1 MRLPYSSRPS
11 SAKERCWRIPKLV
24 VAEQDRDVTLL
35 KWQRRAAAVPRRAET
50 ARPLYEQLRDAPQRC
65 AAFSVVEMLVAV
77 AIMTLIVFG
86 LYKMFDQTQRAL
98 RSNITQTDVLESG
111 RAAMELVSRELE
123 QMAPSGIRYGTN
135 FVATLAALPD
145 EPLVQSL
152 MGGNEVRTNVV
163 QDVFFLS
170 RLGHEVTGT
179 GYRVLFASNGVGTL
193 SRFSITRHV
202 GLVTSSNLPL
212 AFLRAFPT
220 NFQKIASGVVH
231 FRVSAYDQSG
241 VRITS
246 VNRPDQIIAVPEFRA
261 RSESRLYF
269 MDKQMP
275 AYLELELGYLEPP
288 VADQAKSFPDRA
300 VARRFL
306 EKQAGK
312 VHLFRQ
318 RIPVHTHTFT
328 P

>member
-1 MRLPYSSRPS
+1 MTFGPPI
-11 SAKERCWRIPKLV
+11 WR
-24 VAEQDRDVTLL
+24 RS
-35 KWQRRAAAVPRRAET
+35 
-50 ARPLYEQLRDAPQRC
+50 LRHSV

-98 RSNITQTDVLESG
+98 RGNITQTDVLESG

-123 QMAPSGIRYGTN
+123 QMAPSGIFHGTN
-135 FVATLAALPD
+135 FVVTMAALPD
-145 EPLVQSL
+145 EPLIQSL
-152 MGGNEVRTNVV
+152 AGANEVRTNVI
-163 QDVFFLS
+163 QDIFFLS
-170 RLGHEVTGT
+170 RLGQEVTGT

-202 GLVTSSNLPL
+202 GLVTASNLPV
-212 AFLRAFPT
+212 AFLSTFPT
-220 NFQKIASGVVH
+220 NLQKIADGIVH
-231 FRVSAYDQSG
+231 FKVSAYDQLG
-241 VRITS
+241 YRITAAF
-246 VNRPDQIIAVPEFRA
+246 RPNEVIAVPEFRA
-261 RSESRLYF
+261 RAESRLYF
-269 MDKQMP
+269 MDKFMP

-288 VADQAKSFPDRA
+288 VVDQAKSFPNRD

-318 RIPVHTHTFT
+318 RIPVRTYPFT
-328 P
+328 QQ